1 MMINGPMVNDSADTK
16 ARGSFLNYI
25 LDKWRDPAD
34 RVERIYLNV
43 LSRRPTT
50 KEKAYFKRYLDRSLY
65 RNKEL
70 AYGDLYW
77 ALLNSA
83 EFTLNH

>member
-1 MMINGPMVNDSADTK
+1 M
-16 ARGSFLNYI
+16 
-25 LDKWRDPAD
+25 
-34 RVERIYLNV
+34 YLTA
-43 LSRRPTT
+43 LSRLPTL

-65 RNKEL
+65 RNKDL

-83 EFTLNH
+83 EFALNH

>member
-1 MMINGPMVNDSADTK
+1 MALPGE
-16 ARGSFLNYI
+16 RL
-25 LDKWRDPAD
+25 
-34 RVERIYLNV
+34 ERIYLNV

-50 KEKAYFKRYLDRSLY
+50 KEKSYFRRYLDRSLY
-65 RNKEL
+65 RDKDL

-83 EFTLNH
+83 EFALNH